1 MKTLLDKVG
10 CTVIVDFQLD
20 QHYLKLKLTLKN
32 STGGHIWSQKECVSG
47 IKDFYW
53 VPLQGIRSFH
63 ASFHNFS

>member
-20 QHYLKLKLTLKN
+20 QHHLKLTLKN
-32 STGGHIWSQKECVSG
+32 STGDHIWSQKECLSG
-47 IKDFYW
+47 IKDFFW

-63 ASFHNFS
+63 ASFNNFS